1 MLDNLY
7 IDLAICFSL
16 SAAACIWLSSRS
28 GLLKD
33 RWKEI
38 IAVSV
43 VCGFIGFLFYL
54 LLRVLLLTTG
64 FPPTSW
70 LTVPATVLMV
80 WVYYE
85 VFLPRHAKVNQRGD
99 A

>member
-1 MLDNLY
+1 MVDNLY
-7 IDLAICFSL
+7 IDLAICFPL
-16 SAAACIWLSSRS
+16 STAACIWLSSRR

-33 RWKEI
+33 RWKEV

-43 VCGFIGFLFYL
+43 ACGFIGFILYL
-54 LLRVLLLTTG
+54 LLRVLLLTIG
-64 FPPTSW
+64 LPPTSW

-85 VFLPRHAKVNQRGD
+85 VLLPRHTQVNQRGD